1 MCFHPAGLLGTPGG
15 GAHLGKR
22 SQEEADEGQALM
34 ISSRHSPQIEAA
46 SLCPDHINIEQ
57 GCLED
62 LRSLKELEG
71 RG

>member
-22 SQEEADEGQALM
+22 SQEEADEGQVLM
-34 ISSRHSPQIEAA
+34 ISSRHSPPIKAA
-46 SLCPDHINIEQ
+46 SPCPDHINTEQ
-57 GCLED
+57 VCLEA
-62 LRSLKELEG
+62 LRSLKESEG